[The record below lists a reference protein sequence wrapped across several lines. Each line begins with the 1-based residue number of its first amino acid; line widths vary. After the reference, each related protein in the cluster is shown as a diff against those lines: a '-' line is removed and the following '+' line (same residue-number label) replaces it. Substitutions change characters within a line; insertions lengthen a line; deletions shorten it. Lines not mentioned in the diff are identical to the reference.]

1 MTTDP
6 LRAARGITL
15 GTFCG
20 IAMFAFMLGAVFAM
34 TGDEQAGAVC
44 MIVATL
50 ASLLAIIT
58 GANNA
63 QS

>member
-15 GTFCG
+15 GMFCG

-44 MIVATL
+44 MIVACG
-50 ASLLAIIT
+50 ASVLAIIT